1 MSGMS
6 DAARLTC
13 PFCHRAVSPVSLRL
27 HEWWHGR
34 RRRDGQQHGHVTLTP
49 DARYEGPLDGVPRT
63 YRHAVC
69 GAGTGMPEE
78 IVRSYLANPF
88 LYGDL
93 SFCTGCGDYVSKA
106 ELHWAETGQPLREY
120 FDALRAAATP
130 ELRARAQV
138 HRRGG
143 AGR

>member
-1 MSGMS
+1 MP

-13 PFCHRAVSPVSLRL
+13 PFCHRKVSPPALRL

-34 RRRDGQQHGHVTLTP
+34 RRRDGQQQGHVTLTR
-49 DARYEGPLDGVPRT
+49 DARYEGSLDGVPQT
-63 YRHAVC
+63 YRHSVC

-106 ELHWAETGQPLREY
+106 ELRWAETGQPLREY

-130 ELRARAQV
+130 ELRAQAQV

-143 AGR
+143 VGR